1 MSIMQLDIVSA
12 EKNLFS
18 GTVVSVHATLFMGE
32 VGIFPGHAPLLSPL
46 KPGTIKA
53 QYPSGETHDFYISGG
68 ILEVQPS
75 LVTVLADSAIRAE
88 NLDEA
93 AAMEA
98 QKNAREKLANSQSKM
113 DYSSALSELAAAA
126 AQIRIIKERKK
137 L

>member
-1 MSIMQLDIVSA
+1 MSKLHLDIVSA

-18 GTVVSVHATLFMGE
+18 GTVTAVHATLMMGE

-53 QYPSGETHDFYISGG
+53 TYDNGEEQSFYISGG
-68 ILEVQPS
+68 ILEVQPTI
-75 LVTVLADSAIRAE
+75 VTVLADTAIRAE

-93 AAMEA
+93 AAIEA
-98 QKNAREKLANSQSKM
+98 QKNAREKLENSQSQM
-113 DYSSALSELAAAA
+113 DYSAALSELAAAA
-126 AQIRIIKERKK
+126 AQLRIIKERKK

>member
-1 MSIMQLDIVSA
+1 MSKIQLDIVSA
-12 EKNLFS
+12 EKSLFS
-18 GTVVSVHATLFMGE
+18 GKVAAIHATLMMGE

-46 KPGTIKA
+46 KPGTIRA
-53 QYPSGETHDFYISGG
+53 VYENGEEQSFYISGG
-68 ILEVQPS
+68 ILEVQPTI
-75 LVTVLADSAIRAE
+75 VTVLADTAIRAE

-93 AAMEA
+93 AAVEA
-98 QKNAREKLANSQSKM
+98 EKNARKKLESSKSHI